1 MSKLAVQIILY
12 RTPREQSISSDK
24 FYIPTIGDS
33 LLDSPTWL
41 LATVLP
47 TAFHRGYLTVGW
59 YTDSMQLSVYFA
71 TRSMTVGF
79 NRQFESFSVSQ

>member
-1 MSKLAVQIILY
+1 M
-12 RTPREQSISSDK
+12 EQSIYSHK
-24 FYIPTIGDS
+24 FNIPTIGDS
-33 LLDSPTWL
+33 LFDSPTWL

-47 TAFHRGYLTVGW
+47 TAFHRGYSTIGW
-59 YTDSMQLSVYFA
+59 YTDSLQLSVYFA